1 MITETTKVD
10 KYFYYDLF
18 WTYVR
23 SGFYQAFVRDLAKT
37 KEPEEIQQINRSIR
51 QVYLGRLKRDF
62 IEFGSMELAE
72 DDSTVIVQ
80 DESFMRAVEPTFVRL
95 MIGNHGPYIEFT
107 EPENKGQFVRKNL
120 QYNYYRRD
128 GKKLYDQFKTVN
140 YAEYKIGMWYIDL
153 YSAMNLPTPTE
164 EQFKR

>member
-1 MITETTKVD
+1 MKLAEDLKFEWYDIFW
-10 KYFYYDLF
+10 KY
-18 WTYVR
+18 VH
-23 SGFYQAFVRDLAKT
+23 SGFYQAFVRDLKNLKT
-37 KEPEEIQQINRSIR
+37 KEEIREINRFIR
-51 QVYLGRLKRDF
+51 QVYVDRIKNDF
-62 IEFGSMELAE
+62 IEFGSISLAD

-80 DESFMRAVEPTFVRL
+80 DDSFMRAAEPKFVRL
-95 MIGNHGPYIEFT
+95 MVGNHGPYIEFT

-164 EQFKR
+164 EEFKR